1 MPFRNI
7 MGFFQ
12 PLGTLIQTCSIGV
25 RVAVK
30 TITLS
35 EDAHNALV
43 AIKEE
48 GESFSEALRRLT
60 RGRRSLLDF
69 AGDWKDFA
77 EDQMSSYRSFLKA
90 GDRLSKAKLRHEFGR
105 RQK

>member
-7 MGFFQ
+7 MRFIH
-12 PLGTLIQTCSIGV
+12 LLRTLIRTCSIGV

-30 TITLS
+30 TVTLS
-35 EDAHNALV
+35 EDAYNALV

-48 GESFSEALRRLT
+48 GESFSEVIRRLT
-60 RGRRSLLDF
+60 RGRRSLFDF

>member
-1 MPFRNI
+1 
-7 MGFFQ
+7 
-12 PLGTLIQTCSIGV
+12 
-25 RVAVK
+25 VAVK

-35 EDAHNALV
+35 EDAYNALV

-69 AGDWKDFA
+69 AGDWKDFQ
-77 EDQMSSYRSFLKA
+77 EDEMNSDRSFLKA
-90 GDRLSKAKLRHEFGR
+90 RDRLSKAKLRREFGR

>member
-48 GESFSEALRRLT
+48 GESLSEVIRRLT

-69 AGDWKDFA
+69 AGGWKDFA

-90 GDRLSKAKLRHEFGR
+90 GDRLSKAKLRREFGR